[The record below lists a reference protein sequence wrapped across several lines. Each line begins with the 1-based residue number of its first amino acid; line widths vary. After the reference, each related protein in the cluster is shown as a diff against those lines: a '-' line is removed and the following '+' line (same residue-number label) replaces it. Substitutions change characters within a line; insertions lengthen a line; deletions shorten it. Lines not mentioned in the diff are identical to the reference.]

1 MVHGDICVIIV
12 IAINGH
18 RVPVDYVKPMVV
30 AIGVS
35 ILGVRS
41 LLGVPVDYVKPMVVA
56 IGVSILGVRS
66 LPRVPVD
73 YV

>member
-41 LLGVPVDYVKPMVVA
+41 L
-56 IGVSILGVRS
+56 
-66 LPRVPVD
+66 PRVPVD